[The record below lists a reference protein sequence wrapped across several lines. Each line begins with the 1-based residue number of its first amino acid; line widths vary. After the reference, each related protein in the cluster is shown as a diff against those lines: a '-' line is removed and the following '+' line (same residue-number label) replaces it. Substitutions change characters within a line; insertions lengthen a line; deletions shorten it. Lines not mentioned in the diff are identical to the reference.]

1 MARLTD
7 GTARARLTLGFDVG
21 AIVAFILVGMT
32 SHHDD
37 AALAIFLRNFVPFTT
52 AWLAVSWIVGT
63 YRPPANSSLV
73 VTLLVA
79 IPVGVVVRVAWVRAW
94 DTGDVI
100 TFAAVALL
108 FASLFIGVGRVL
120 STLIG
125 SRLFG
130 EPARPQ

>member
-1 MARLTD
+1 MAGLTD
-7 GTARARLTLGFDVG
+7 GTPRARLALGFDLG
-21 AIVAFILVGMT
+21 AIVAFILVGMG

-37 AALAIFLRNFVPFTT
+37 AALAIFLRNLVPFTT
-52 AWLAVSWIVGT
+52 AWLAASWILGA
-63 YRPPANSSLV
+63 YRPPANGSLV
-73 VTLLVA
+73 ATLVVA
-79 IPVGVVVRVAWVRAW
+79 IPAGVLLRVAWVRAW

-100 TFAAVALL
+100 TFAGVALL

-120 STLIG
+120 STVIG

>member
-1 MARLTD
+1 MVRLTD
-7 GTARARLTLGFDVG
+7 RTARARLTLGVDVG
-21 AIVAFILVGMT
+21 AIVVFVLAGMT

-37 AALAIFLRNFVPFTT
+37 GALTIFLRNFVPFTT
-52 AWLAVSWIVGT
+52 AWVIVSWILGT
-63 YRPPANSSLV
+63 YRPPANASLV
-73 VTLLVA
+73 RTLLIA

-94 DTGDVI
+94 DSGDVI

-108 FASLFIGVGRVL
+108 FASLFVGVGRVL

-125 SRLFG
+125 ARLFD